1 MDLEL
6 EYSEHSSGGL
16 LQPMEGAAAYSKIR
30 INGVSV
36 MRTILTNCTVIDG
49 IVNEAVKDAYI
60 IIQGDQI
67 NEIGMGDVRT
77 ETGDTLIDCAG
88 KYVLPGLIDSHVH
101 LVWDGSFDPQ
111 SIVNKIDQETVAL
124 HAYKHA
130 KEYLDLG
137 ITTVRDVA
145 SPDRSVLSVRNVI
158 NEKLLIGPTIIA
170 SGPAIAMTGGHVHY
184 IGLEADGPDEVR
196 KGARH
201 LLKEGVDLI
210 KLMATGGIYTF
221 GEEPGSPQLTK
232 EEMLAAVEEAHK
244 KNKKVAA
251 HAEGYEGIKNC
262 IEVGVDTIEHGIYA
276 DEEML
281 KLMKE
286 KGIILVP
293 TMIVMKRLATDER
306 IAPWALEKARKVVE
320 PHQRMLEKAIEIG
333 VKIATGTDCGSPV
346 TPPEY
351 YFDELLIMNNSGM
364 KPIEVIHSSTRIAA
378 EALGIEDRGVISEGK
393 KADLLIVDQN
403 PLEDLSFLK
412 GEKTIIKDGIV
423 VKRAFG
429 FELEHLNQKVENSF
443 S

>member
-1 MDLEL
+1 
-6 EYSEHSSGGL
+6 
-16 LQPMEGAAAYSKIR
+16 
-30 INGVSV
+30 
-36 MRTILTNCTVIDG
+36 MRTVLMNCTVIDG
-49 IVNEAVKDAYI
+49 IVNEVVKGSYI
-60 IIQGDQI
+60 IIQGDEI
-67 NEIGMGDVRT
+67 NEIGVGTPKTRTDDVI
-77 ETGDTLIDCAG
+77 IDCTG
-88 KYVLPGLIDSHVH
+88 KFVLPGLIDSHVH

-111 SIVNKIDQETVAL
+111 AVIEKIDQETAAL
-124 HAYKHA
+124 HAFKHA
-130 KEYLDLG
+130 QEYLHLG

-158 NEKLLIGPTIIA
+158 NEGLLMGPTIIA

-184 IGLEADGPDEVR
+184 IGLEVDGADEAR

-221 GEEPGSPQLTK
+221 GEEPGSPQLNK
-232 EEMLAAVEEAHK
+232 DEMIAAIEEAHK

-251 HAEGYEGIKNC
+251 HAEGYKGIKNC

-281 KLMKE
+281 LLMKE
-286 KGIILVP
+286 KDIILVP

-306 IAPWALEKARKVVE
+306 IPLWALEKARQVVE
-320 PHQRMLEKAIEIG
+320 PHQKMLEKAIQLG

-351 YFDELLIMNNSGM
+351 YFDELLIMNRAGM
-364 KPIEVIHSSTRIAA
+364 KPMDVIHSSTRIAA
-378 EALGIEDRGVISEGK
+378 EALGMENRGVISEGK

-403 PLEDLSFLK
+403 PLEDLSVLK
-412 GEKTIIKDGIV
+412 AYKTIIKDGVIV
-423 VKRAFG
+423 NGSSGSQQPSSNGTDAEEK
-429 FELEHLNQKVENSF
+429 LETSF